1 MFTYRTLS
9 LSSLRKPISRRLLL
23 IIYRHM
29 QHSSKVA
36 LTSASL
42 PTLAELAEHTARY
55 VEAGLSGA
63 ANTAKAYAGDL
74 KRFGLWCAEHGL
86 EPLPASVDT
95 LAGFVTNLAESGKKV
110 ATIQRHCAAI
120 SKAHALRGLDSPTDD
135 KKFKVLLEGISRV
148 KGVRQ
153 KQAPAFSLAVFK
165 RIVKSIDARTVAGQR
180 DKVILLLGFSG
191 AFRRSE
197 MAALNIEDLS
207 FSEEGLIVDMKKSK
221 TNQLGENEEKAIFYS
236 PELPLCPI
244 RSLQAWLK
252 VLGRTEGPLL
262 VSLRKNSKLTERR
275 LTDKHLNLI
284 VQRYLGRTFS
294 AHSLRASFVTVAKL
308 AGADDSEVMNQTK
321 HKTSTMI
328 RRYTRLDNVRQHNAA
343 QKLGL

>member
-1 MFTYRTLS
+1 MKKSVVFSTPVS
-9 LSSLRKPISRRLLL
+9 SSL
-23 IIYRHM
+23 
-29 QHSSKVA
+29 A
-36 LTSASL
+36 LAH
-42 PTLAELAEHTARY
+42 LAEHTSRY

-86 EPLPASVDT
+86 HPLPASVDT
-95 LAGFVTNLAESGKKV
+95 LAGFVTHLAETGKRV
-110 ATIQRHCAAI
+110 STIQRHCAAVA
-120 SKAHALRGLDSPTDD
+120 KAHALRGVDSPTDD
-135 KKFKVLLEGISRV
+135 KKFKVLMEGIARL

-153 KQAPAFSLAVFK
+153 KQAPAFTLATFK
-165 RIVKSIDARTVAGQR
+165 QTVKSIDATTLAGLR
-180 DKVILLLGFSG
+180 DRVILLLGFSG

-197 MAALNIEDLS
+197 LAALNLEDLS
-207 FSEEGLIVDMKKSK
+207 FSEEGLIIHLAKSK
-221 TNQLGENEEKAIFYS
+221 TNQFGAAEEKAIFYS
-236 PELPLCPI
+236 PEFKLCPI
-244 RSLQAWLK
+244 RTLEAWLK
-252 VLGRTEGPLL
+252 RLDRTTGPVF
-262 VSLRKNSKLTERR
+262 VSFRKGEQLTERR

-284 VQRYLGRTFS
+284 VQRYLGNTFS

-321 HKTSTMI
+321 HKTSEMI

>member
-1 MFTYRTLS
+1 MKHSTELATTSSSLPS
-9 LSSLRKPISRRLLL
+9 LS
-23 IIYRHM
+23 
-29 QHSSKVA
+29 
-36 LTSASL
+36 
-42 PTLAELAEHTARY
+42 ELAQHTARY

-74 KRFGLWCAEHGL
+74 RRFGAWCSEHGL

-95 LAGFVTNLAESGKKV
+95 LAGFVTHLAEAGKKV
-110 ATIQRHCAAI
+110 ATIQRHCAAV
-120 SKAHALRGLDSPTDD
+120 SKAHALRGVDSPTDD
-135 KKFKVLLEGISRV
+135 KKFKVLMEGIARL

-153 KQAPAFSLAVFK
+153 KQAPAFTLAAFK
-165 RIVKSIDARTVAGQR
+165 RIVKSIDAHSVAGKR

-197 MAALNIEDLS
+197 MAALDLEDLR
-207 FSEEGLIVDMKKSK
+207 FSEEGLIVDLKKSK
-221 TNQLGENEEKAIFYS
+221 TNQLGEHEEKAIFYS

-244 RSLQAWLK
+244 RSLQSWVK
-252 VLGRTEGPLL
+252 VLGRTQGPLF
-262 VSLRKNSKLTERR
+262 VSLRKNSRLTERR

-284 VQRYLGRTFS
+284 VQRYLGPTFS

-321 HKTSTMI
+321 HKTSEMI